1 MLDRGRCNRSSC
13 LMYTTRSR
21 ISMVSTGD
29 GGRLFVDGKVVRVD
43 EIMEEGLIQPDV
55 ACSIVCMDRSEC
67 CDALEIEMQLW

>member
-1 MLDRGRCNRSSC
+1 
-13 LMYTTRSR
+13 
-21 ISMVSTGD
+21 MVSTGD

-67 CDALEIEMQLW
+67 CDALEIEMQLWRLMIELHGRDAAD